1 MIYCLVGAS
10 ANGKT
15 SILKRSGMSS
25 FVSYTTR
32 EQRNDE
38 VDGVDYYFISN
49 DKFLEMEKNGC
60 FVETTKYASSLY
72 GISKAEVE
80 RNKDND
86 IIVAVDINGYRQF
99 KDIYK
104 ANVVGIYVD
113 CNIFVSIARMFKRKD
128 SIKNI
133 FKRIAHRVIKNES
146 IAKFEMPFIIDNS
159 DTIETSML
167 QFKNLTYK
175 NLVLLLEDIPKLK
188 KFNVEV
194 LITYLE
200 TSGYNIVNKEDIATF
215 LTKNR
220 SIKTYEFYSIKQL
233 LKNIDRAKYVLNIN
247 GSNNEII
254 STIAKMNNMTE
265 LNLDYD
271 EDLYNAINAIYNSEK
286 S

>member
-1 MIYCLVGAS
+1 MIYCLIGSS

-15 SILKRSGMSS
+15 SILKRSGMDS

-32 EQRNDE
+32 QQRNNE
-38 VDGVDYYFISN
+38 IDGVDYYFISN
-49 DKFLEMEKNGC
+49 ERFLEMEKNGC
-60 FVETTKYASSLY
+60 FVETTRYASSLY

-80 RNKDND
+80 RNKNKD

-99 KDIYK
+99 KDLYK
-104 ANVVGIYVD
+104 ADVVGIYVD
-113 CNIFVSIARMFKRKD
+113 CNIFISIVRMFKRKD

-133 FKRIAHRVIKNES
+133 LKRIAHRVIKNES
-146 IAKFEMPFIIDNS
+146 EAKFEIPFIIDNS
-159 DTIETSML
+159 DTIEKSII
-167 QFKNLTYK
+167 QFQNLTHK

-200 TSGYNIVNKEDIATF
+200 MSGYNIVNKEDVIAF
-215 LTKNR
+215 LTKDR
-220 SIKTYEFYSIKQL
+220 SVKTYEFYSVKQL
-233 LKNIDRAKYVLNIN
+233 LKNIDGAKYVLNIN

-254 STIAKMNNMTE
+254 STISRMNNMIE